1 MPTCFTT
8 SQEGEL
14 ELKGTRH
21 LIVAWVPIIITAT
34 ALGSCAGMAFHLLAA
49 RAGVQQLYLD
59 FVIAS
64 LSGVLG
70 LIFVLKKHHIPVR
83 GLPD

>member
-1 MPTCFTT
+1 M
-8 SQEGEL
+8 

-21 LIVAWVPIIITAT
+21 LVFAWVPIIIAAT
-34 ALGSCAGMAFHLLAA
+34 ALGGSAALICDFLATRVGFHLPS
-49 RAGVQQLYLD
+49 LD
-59 FVIAS
+59 VFLGS

-70 LIFVLKKHHIPVR
+70 LIFVLKKHYIPVR

>member
-1 MPTCFTT
+1 M
-8 SQEGEL
+8 

-21 LIVAWVPIIITAT
+21 LIVAWVPIVIVAT
-34 ALGSCAGMAFHLLAA
+34 TLGALAGLLFHLLAGQ
-49 RAGVQQLYLD
+49 AGFHRPFLD
-59 FVIAS
+59 IIFGS

-70 LIFVLKKHHIPVR
+70 LIFVLRKYHIPVR